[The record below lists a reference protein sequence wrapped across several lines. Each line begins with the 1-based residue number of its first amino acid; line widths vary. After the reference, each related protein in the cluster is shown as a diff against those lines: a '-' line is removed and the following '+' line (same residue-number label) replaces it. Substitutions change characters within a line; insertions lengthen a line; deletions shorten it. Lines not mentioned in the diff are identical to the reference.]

1 MLQERGRGGCDRRKN
16 EIGLERDE
24 FLREPLS
31 RLPVVGRR
39 PARVELD
46 VAAFHPPELLKC
58 LAECGEERWPFQVV
72 LGVAHQHTDPPHSV
86 RLRTRGK
93 WPRSRR
99 ARNNFYEISPPHVL
113 PPRGSGRRYRIG
125 LRQNPRI
132 KSPLSNPA
140 MSALGQKRTCA
151 AHKVMS
157 ALAQKRTCAVQ
168 LLQSHSRPK
177 AMVRTVSGAPTL
189 KYAQ

>member
-46 VAAFHPPELLKC
+46 VATFHPPELLKC

-93 WPRSRR
+93 RPRSRR

-113 PPRGSGRRYRIG
+113 PPRIRTEVSYRFA
-125 LRQNPRI
+125 PE
-132 KSPLSNPA
+132 P
-140 MSALGQKRTCA
+140 
-151 AHKVMS
+151 AHKITVKQSSDVRFGSKTDMCG
-157 ALAQKRTCAVQ
+157 AQGHVCFT
-168 LLQSHSRPK
+168 PK
-177 AMVRTVSGAPTL
+177 ADMCSATASEPQQAE
-189 KYAQ
+189 

>member
-1 MLQERGRGGCDRRKN
+1 RC
-16 EIGLERDE
+16 
-24 FLREPLS
+24 
-31 RLPVVGRR
+31 
-39 PARVELD
+39 
-46 VAAFHPPELLKC
+46 
-58 LAECGEERWPFQVV
+58 
-72 LGVAHQHTDPPHSV
+72 
-86 RLRTRGK
+86 TRGK

-113 PPRGSGRRYRIG
+113 PPPRGSGRRYRID

-189 KYAQ
+189 KYAQKLKSTPRAFARWATMRLAIEPTSVKFPASVEEAGRDCARQ